1 MDDFC
6 IITINIRGLK
16 RRYRDL
22 TAFLAARRPH
32 IVLLQETLLSSNQRA
47 AIHRYIL
54 LRADRTPPAQ
64 DTTIYVRSDVVR
76 EYTLPDVSVEA
87 QAILVKFG
95 ANELLLMNA
104 YVSPQGQLPAHELQ
118 RLLSLRAPTLLI
130 GDLNARHTAWLCP
143 ATSHRGRALLRLIQQ
158 ENLSPHHPDE
168 PTFYPAVSNDRPSV
182 LDVAVGRDLPFVI
195 HISVHHQLD
204 SDHLPVEVEYLPRCR

>member
-32 IVLLQETLLSSNQRA
+32 IVFLQETLLSPNQRA
-47 AIHRYIL
+47 DTHGYIL
-54 LRADRTPPAQ
+54 LRADRNPPAQ
-64 DTTIYVRSDVVR
+64 GTAIYVRSDVVAR
-76 EYTLPDVSVEA
+76 ELTLPDVPFEA
-87 QAILVKFG
+87 QVILMKIG
-95 ANELLLMNA
+95 ANELLLINA

-118 RLLSLRAPTLLI
+118 RILSLRAPTLLI

-143 ATSHRGRALLRLIQQ
+143 ATS
-158 ENLSPHHPDE
+158 LS
-168 PTFYPAVSNDRPSV
+168 YA
-182 LDVAVGRDLPFVI
+182 
-195 HISVHHQLD
+195 
-204 SDHLPVEVEYLPRCR
+204 